1 MSLSCPKSKISLC
14 LNEFL
19 CYNLRR
25 RYFDIVPV
33 GVDAV
38 EGMGS
43 AFDLETLTYRRVSC
57 KRFIGLVLRPFC
69 RSLFEMLSFSV
80 STSLRK
86 GVSAFVAG
94 VLITVSSFVALAG
107 DVKPVGDITV
117 RGKDGVMVNGEPVE
131 TGRTIFAGSTITTGE
146 GSGAVLNI
154 EGKGRIELGANS
166 TFTVG
171 SGDDAAA
178 GQVVS
183 GSAKLVNGTSNVSL
197 KNAEGSEIAVNTGE
211 TVSATAGKSA
221 ARDQRDKDGKCIDT
235 NNDGKLD
242 CYEGL
247 AAWGW
252 ILIAA
257 GVGAA
262 VILAVALSDDDN
274 RSVSPV
280 R

>member
-1 MSLSCPKSKISLC
+1 
-14 LNEFL
+14 
-19 CYNLRR
+19 
-25 RYFDIVPV
+25 
-33 GVDAV
+33 
-38 EGMGS
+38 
-43 AFDLETLTYRRVSC
+43 
-57 KRFIGLVLRPFC
+57 
-69 RSLFEMLSFSV
+69 MLSFSV
-80 STSLRK
+80 SSSLRK
-86 GVSAFVAG
+86 GTSAFVAG

-117 RGKDGVMVNGEPVE
+117 RGKDGVLVNGERVE

-146 GSGAVLNI
+146 GAGAVLNI

-171 SGDDAAA
+171 AGDDAAA

-183 GSAKLVNGTSNVSL
+183 GSAKLVNGTSSVSL
-197 KNAEGSEIAVNTGE
+197 KNAEGSEIAVNNGE
-211 TVSATAGKSA
+211 TVSANAGKSA
-221 ARDQRDKDGKCIDT
+221 ARDHRDKDGKCIDT

-247 AAWGW
+247 PVWGW
-252 ILIAA
+252 VLIAA